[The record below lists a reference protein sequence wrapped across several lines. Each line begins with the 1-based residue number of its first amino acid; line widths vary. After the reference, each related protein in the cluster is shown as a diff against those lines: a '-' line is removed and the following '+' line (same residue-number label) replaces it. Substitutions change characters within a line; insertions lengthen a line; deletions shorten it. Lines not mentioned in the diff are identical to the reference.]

1 MADRFLLCLISPK
14 IGFEAELTYS
24 TVRLK
29 FNAVLSFSKGF
40 PGMSSLHKARDL
52 QAGAV
57 AAGHRVTADAVARI
71 LDGGGNA
78 FQAAAAGLIAA
89 CLAEPVFAS
98 PGGGGFMTA
107 RHRSGKT
114 DVLDFFV
121 DLPGQNQADAEV
133 KEVEADFGSVRQLFH
148 IGAGTSAVPGM
159 EAGLNALIRLGK
171 DENGITVQ
179 QLFSTALASAED
191 LKVSPLQARL
201 FEIVAPILQ
210 ASTAARALYA
220 PEGKL
225 LASGDVLDNKEL
237 QILFR
242 ELSERDDA
250 SLSGFCEQDRVLQQQ
265 KDDGGHLTA
274 NDFSDYTLQ
283 LRDPVRWQNASCRV
297 FSNALPA
304 MGGVLSLAMLSAD
317 IKPGS
322 PISGRADAI
331 AQVDRYWR
339 TGHSGQQV
347 ADEFHIHATP
357 PEQGGTKDAF
367 NGTTHISVIDRRGN
381 AVAITVTNGEGNGQI
396 VPGRG
401 FMLNNMLGEEDVNP
415 IGPTRWQPQPKGQRR
430 LSSMMAP
437 SIADGADGTLLAL
450 GSGGSNRIRT
460 ALYQVLANRFLTGMD
475 IKEAVNRPRIH
486 GERQRLDIEDYSNQ
500 PEARTLE
507 GIFPETQFWQEQSLY
522 FGGVHAVERTPR
534 GRFAGAGDPR
544 REGVFIVVD

>member
-1 MADRFLLCLISPK
+1 MSFLQ
-14 IGFEAELTYS
+14 
-24 TVRLK
+24 
-29 FNAVLSFSKGF
+29 
-40 PGMSSLHKARDL
+40 KARDL

-57 AAGHRVTADAVARI
+57 AAGHRVTADAAART
-71 LDGGGNA
+71 LNEGGNA

-114 DVLDFFV
+114 EVLDFFV
-121 DLPGQNQADAEV
+121 DLPGHNQTDV
-133 KEVEADFGSVRQLFH
+133 QIMEVEADFGSVRQLFH

-159 EAGLNALIRLGK
+159 EAGLGALIRLGK
-171 DENGITVQ
+171 AENGISIER
-179 QLFSTALASAED
+179 LFGIALISAND
-191 LKVSPLQARL
+191 MKVSPLQAQL
-201 FEIVAPILQ
+201 FEIVSPILQ
-210 ASTAARALYA
+210 ASDAARSLYA

-225 LASGDVLDNKEL
+225 LVDGEPFDNAEL
-237 QILFR
+237 RLLFK

-250 SLSGFCEQDRVLQQQ
+250 TLQGFCERDRVLQQQ
-265 KDDGGHLTA
+265 RDEGGHLTA
-274 NDFSDYTLQ
+274 IDFADYEVQ
-283 LRDPVRWQNASCRV
+283 LREPTRWQNAACRV

-317 IKPGS
+317 SKPLS
-322 PISGRADAI
+322 PLSGRADVI
-331 AQVDRYWR
+331 ALVDSYWR
-339 TGHSGQQV
+339 AGHSGQEI
-347 ADEFHIHATP
+347 ADKFHVHATQ
-357 PEQGGTKDAF
+357 PEQDGSKDSF

-381 AVAITVTNGEGNGQI
+381 AVAVTVTNGEGNGQI
-396 VPGRG
+396 VSGRG

-415 IGPTRWQPQPKGQRR
+415 VGPTRWKPQPKGQRR

-437 SIADGADGTLLAL
+437 SIADGFDGTLLAL

-475 IKEAVNRPRIH
+475 IREAVHRPRIH
-486 GERQRLDIEDYSNQ
+486 GERRRLDIEDYGNQ
-500 PEARTLE
+500 PEAKVLE
-507 GIFPETQFWQEQSLY
+507 GVFPQTEFWQGQSLY

-544 REGVFIVVD
+544 REGVFVVVD